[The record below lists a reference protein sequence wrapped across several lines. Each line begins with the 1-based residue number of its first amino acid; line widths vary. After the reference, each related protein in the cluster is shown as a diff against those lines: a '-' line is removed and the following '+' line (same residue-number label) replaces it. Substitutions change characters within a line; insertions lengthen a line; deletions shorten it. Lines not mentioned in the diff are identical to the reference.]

1 MAAILVVDDESAIR
15 RILNLFLSDRGHLVV
30 EAATGEAA
38 VAAADRTTFDL
49 AVVDYS
55 LPGIDGLQTLGRL
68 RERDPTVASVFMTA
82 HGSIRSAVDAIRAGA
97 SDYLTKPFD
106 NEQLLLAIEKALEV
120 RRLTTEVRRLRL
132 ELEAKPE
139 FAGLVGV
146 SAPMKEVF
154 RIMTRVSAT
163 EGTVLVLGE
172 SGTGKELVARAIHRR
187 SARTGGPF
195 VAVNCS
201 AIPATLIESEF
212 FGTERGAFTD
222 AKESRPGRFE
232 LARQGTL
239 FLDEVG
245 DLPLE
250 AQAKLLRA
258 LQEKEITR
266 LGGRRT
272 VPIDVRVIAATNKD
286 LHSEVE
292 AGRFR
297 QDLYFRLDVLSL
309 RLPPLRERGEDIGIL
324 IDYFLAELG
333 RETGASELPLS
344 AEARRLLLAHDWPGN
359 VRELENVLRRALVV
373 SDGSAIRAVDLPARL
388 RGAPETPPEAAGEQS
403 SLATMVARTVE
414 RVERALI
421 QSALAACRGN
431 RSAAADQLG
440 INRKTLFNKMRQYGL
455 AAGDDESV

>member
-1 MAAILVVDDESAIR
+1 MATILVVDDEPAIR
-15 RILNLFLSDRGHLVV
+15 RILSLFLIDHDYRVV
-30 EAATGEAA
+30 EASTGEEAM
-38 VAAADRTTFDL
+38 AAADQATFDL

-55 LPGIDGLQTLGRL
+55 LPGIDGLQTLIRL
-68 RERDPTVASVFMTA
+68 RERDPALASVFMTA
-82 HGSIRSAVDAIRAGA
+82 YGSIRSAVDAIRAGA

-120 RRLTTEVRRLRL
+120 RRLTNEVRRLRL

-139 FAGLVGV
+139 FAGIIGV

-154 RIMTRVSAT
+154 RIMTRVSAN

-187 SARTGGPF
+187 SARAGGPF

-201 AIPATLIESEF
+201 AIPATLVESEF

-232 LARQGTL
+232 LAHHGTL

-250 AQAKLLRA
+250 AQAKLLRV

-266 LGGRRT
+266 LGGRRP

-286 LHSEVE
+286 LSSEVGT
-292 AGRFR
+292 GRFR
-297 QDLYFRLDVLSL
+297 EDLYFRLDVLSL

-324 IDYFLAELG
+324 IDHFLVELG
-333 RETGASELPLS
+333 REAGAEDLPLS
-344 AEARRLLLAHDWPGN
+344 GEARRLLLAYDWPGN

-373 SDGSAIRAVDLPARL
+373 ADGSAIRAVDLPSRVL
-388 RGAPETPPEAAGEQS
+388 GASEASAETAPEQS

-414 RVERALI
+414 RVERSLI

-440 INRKTLFNKMRQYGL
+440 INRKTLFNKMKQYGL
-455 AAGDDESV
+455 AAGDEEVA